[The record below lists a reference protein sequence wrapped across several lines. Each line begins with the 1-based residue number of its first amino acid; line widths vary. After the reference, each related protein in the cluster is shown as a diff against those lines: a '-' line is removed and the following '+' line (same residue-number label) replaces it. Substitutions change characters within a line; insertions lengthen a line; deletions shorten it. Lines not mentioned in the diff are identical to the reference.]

1 MRTCLWQRRSD
12 AYAATT
18 VKKKLIYNHIMARK
32 NITIAIDG
40 FSSSGKSTMAKVL
53 ARTIGYAYIDSG
65 AMYRAVTLYSLDNG
79 IIDNDGNVD
88 IDRLKHD
95 IPNIAITF
103 GVNPDTGATETY
115 LNGKNVEREIRD
127 MRVSSRVSTIAAIPF
142 VRHALVAQQQEL
154 GKNKGIVMDG
164 RDIGTT
170 VFPDAEMKV
179 YVDASAETRA
189 QRRFDELR
197 SKGDLTTTYEQVLEN
212 VKHRD
217 HIDTTREESPLRRA
231 DDAIVLDN
239 SNMSREQQNNWLLNL
254 YNKIT
259 ED

>member
-1 MRTCLWQRRSD
+1 MTNN
-12 AYAATT
+12 
-18 VKKKLIYNHIMARK
+18 K
-32 NITIAIDG
+32 ITIAIDG

-53 ARTIGYAYIDSG
+53 AKSIGYAYIDSG
-65 AMYRAVTLYSLDNG
+65 AMYRAVTLYCIDNG
-79 IIDNDGNVD
+79 IIADDNTVNTDELQKRIDD
-88 IDRLKHD
+88 IK
-95 IPNIAITF
+95 ISF
-103 GVNPDTGATETY
+103 GVNATTGATETY
-115 LNGKNVEREIRD
+115 LNGKNVEHEIRD

-142 VRHALVAQQQEL
+142 VRHALVALQQAM

-197 SKGDLTTTYEQVLEN
+197 SKGDTTTTYEQVLEN

-217 HIDTTREESPLRRA
+217 LIDTTRAESPLRRA
-231 DDAIVLDN
+231 HDAIVLDN
-239 SNMSREQQNNWLLNL
+239 SHMSRDEQNQWLLNL
-254 YNKIT
+254 YNKIAG
-259 ED
+259 E